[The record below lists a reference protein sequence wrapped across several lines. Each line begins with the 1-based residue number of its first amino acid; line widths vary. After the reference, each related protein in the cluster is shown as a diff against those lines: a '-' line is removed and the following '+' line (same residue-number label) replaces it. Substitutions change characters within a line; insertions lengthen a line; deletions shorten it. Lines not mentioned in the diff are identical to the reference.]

1 MVEQNWQLVRKQD
14 TLIKR
19 ARIIQQIRA
28 FFIERDFLEVETPHR
43 IPANAPELF
52 IDAVSSEK
60 WFLQTSP
67 ELCMKRLLAAG
78 YPLLFQICRCWREG
92 ERSKTHLPEYTM
104 LEWYRSHCDYHQLMD
119 DCEKLLLHLCP
130 DNILK
135 WRGESIDLTPPWPRM
150 TVAKAFKLF
159 SPISLETA
167 LETDEFDTTIALKIE
182 PRLPQ
187 DKPLFL
193 TEYPVKYASLARK
206 KPSDPHV
213 AERFEL
219 YIGGIEIANAFS
231 ELNDPDEQRQRFQLE
246 ESQRR
251 AAGKSPYPTPKPF
264 LNELANL
271 PPAAGIALGVDRLI
285 MLLCDKNEIDE
296 VVTFIPEQL

>member
-1 MVEQNWQLVRKQD
+1 MTEQNWQLVRKQN

-19 ARIIQQIRA
+19 ARIVQQIRA
-28 FFIERDFLEVETPHR
+28 FFIDRDFLEVETPHR

-52 IDAVSSEK
+52 IDAVASEK

-78 YPLLFQICRCWREG
+78 YPQLFQICRCWREG

-104 LEWYRSHCDYHQLMD
+104 LEWYRSHCDYQQLMD
-119 DCEKLLLHLCP
+119 DCERLLLHLCP
-130 DNILK
+130 DNVLK
-135 WRGESIDLTPPWPRM
+135 WQEKSIDLTPPWPRM
-150 TVAKAFKLF
+150 TIVEAFKLF
-159 SPISLETA
+159 SPISLKTA
-167 LETDEFDTTIALKIE
+167 LETDEFDTTIALEIE

-187 DKPLFL
+187 GKPLFL
-193 TEYPVKYASLARK
+193 TEYPAKHASLARK
-206 KPSDPHV
+206 KSTNPHV

-219 YIGGIEIANAFS
+219 YIGGMEIANAFS
-231 ELNDPDEQRQRFQLE
+231 ELTDPDEQRQRFLLE

-251 AAGKSPYPTPKPF
+251 AVGKPPYPTPEPF
-264 LNELANL
+264 LNELATL
-271 PPAAGIALGVDRLI
+271 PPAAGIALGVDRLM
-285 MLLCDKNEIDE
+285 MLLCDKYEIDE